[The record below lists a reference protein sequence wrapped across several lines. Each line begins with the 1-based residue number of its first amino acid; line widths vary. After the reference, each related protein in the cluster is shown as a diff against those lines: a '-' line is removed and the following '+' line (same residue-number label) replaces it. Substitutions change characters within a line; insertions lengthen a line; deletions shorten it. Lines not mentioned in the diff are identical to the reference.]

1 MKSKSTIT
9 NFPPPR
15 GKKAARRSP
24 APAKATPAKAAPAPK
39 PAAAAAPAKINT
51 ESELLAAAGR
61 VRRDVDQRRRAM
73 TDEAIRKEP
82 VEAAEFP
89 RKTRLGPA
97 AADFAADGIQA
108 LCGVRWWLADPKPDA
123 SGKPARKGVVFGLKL
138 DAAMGQQLYDLIR
151 VVVQTESDGF
161 KKAMTRNTRES
172 VWSHKVAQAGRINAA
187 LIELAK
193 ECDRTAKTAS
203 GTALAALK
211 TGIVDAA
218 YAKLGRPAPAA
229 PKSRGAKKPMQQTL
243 PLVPKDKAPTP
254 LAGSDPWPV
263 GMAVDYRRIEGK
275 RTMRARPA
283 KVIGRLDAATWR
295 VEFAIGGT
303 AVAKATELWLP
314 KPAAPK
320 PTLVKKGAA
329 KPAAP
334 AAKPEAPK
342 PTAAAKPA
350 APAPAAKVEPL
361 PKDRALV
368 AVAPYTKH

>member
-15 GKKAARRSP
+15 PRAKKAAPAKAAAAQKPAAAP
-24 APAKATPAKAAPAPK
+24 APAKIT
-39 PAAAAAPAKINT
+39 T
-51 ESELLAAAGR
+51 ESELLAAARR
-61 VRRDVDQRRRAM
+61 VRQDVDQRRRAM
-73 TDEAIRKEP
+73 TDETLRKEP
-82 VEAAEFP
+82 VEAVEFP

-151 VVVQTESDGF
+151 GVVQTDSDGF
-161 KKAMTRNTRES
+161 KKTMTRNTRET

-187 LIELAK
+187 LIEIGK

-229 PKSRGAKKPMQQTL
+229 KAGRGAKQPKL
-243 PLVPKDKAPTP
+243 PLAKAGVQGPKDQPKGAP
-254 LAGSDPWPV
+254 LAGADPWPA
-263 GMAVDYRRIEGK
+263 GMAVDYRRIQGK
-275 RTMRARPA
+275 RTMRSRSA
-283 KVIGRLDAATWR
+283 KVVKRIDASTWQI
-295 VEFAIGGT
+295 EFDLVGGFANANAI
-303 AVAKATELWLP
+303 ELWLP
-314 KPAAPK
+314 RRPAPK
-320 PTLVKKGAA
+320 PTLVKKAAVKPAPAAPKPPAA
-329 KPAAP
+329 KVEPP
-334 AAKPEAPK
+334 AAKPVE
-342 PTAAAKPA
+342 
-350 APAPAAKVEPL
+350 PAAKVEPL
-361 PKDRALV
+361 PKDRSLADPALV
-368 AVAPYTKH
+368 VVPYTKH